1 MADANEESRE
11 HCWHWLN
18 EGDPCC
24 DCGDDSEGDGH
35 YARCKA
41 AAKVCEYD
49 RPHHVID
56 AAHLANQRAWSLRT
70 FGPGTRLL
78 GVLDH
83 IRKELA
89 EIEAA
94 PTDLEEWIDVVLLG
108 LDGAWRT
115 GATPAEVVR
124 MLLDKMAKNS
134 GRRWPDWR
142 TLRDGEPTEH
152 LR

>member
-1 MADANEESRE
+1 MVVNLEAILRSQIR
-11 HCWHWLN
+11 WS
-18 EGDPCC
+18 
-24 DCGDDSEGDGH
+24 SE
-35 YARCKA
+35 
-41 AAKVCEYD
+41 
-49 RPHHVID
+49 
-56 AAHLANQRAWSLRT
+56 T
-70 FGPGTRLL
+70 FGPGPRTKSITN
-78 GVLDH
+78 H

-115 GATPAEVVR
+115 GATPAEIVQT
-124 MLLDKMAKNS
+124 LLAKMMTNRS
-134 GRRWPDWR
+134 RRWPDWR